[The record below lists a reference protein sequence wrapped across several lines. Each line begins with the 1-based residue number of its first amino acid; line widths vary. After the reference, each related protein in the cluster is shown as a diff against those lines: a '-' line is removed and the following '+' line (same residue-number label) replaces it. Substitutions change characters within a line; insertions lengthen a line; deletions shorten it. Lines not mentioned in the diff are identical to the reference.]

1 MHGSVAV
8 MMPRYRARPDW
19 RGQTVV
25 VLGNGTSL
33 LDLDLSVIAAA
44 KARAMV
50 ANGGFAIYPPADV
63 LMCSDRHWLAEG
75 HDTSGF
81 RGSLIVVTRPEAV
94 ARHDPRMVAMRRRFI
109 AHVNGDPFADPGLLV
124 EGHTSTSTNIS
135 LAVLRGA
142 TRIVLAGVD
151 LRPGPGN
158 RRRATGTEADD
169 PARAAARY
177 RRQAEHLA
185 MQARRVLARGVAV
198 INASPQSDLDC
209 YPYAGSLEEA
219 LRV

>member
-1 MHGSVAV
+1 MMHGTVAA
-8 MMPRYRARPDW
+8 MIPRHRARADW
-19 RGQTVV
+19 RGETVV

-33 LDLDLSVIAAA
+33 IGADLSAISAAG
-44 KARAMV
+44 ARAMV
-50 ANGGFAIYPPADV
+50 ANGGFAIYPAADV

-94 ARHDPRMVAMRRRFI
+94 KRRDPRMVAMRRQFI
-109 AHVNGDPFADPGLLV
+109 ERVSGDPFADPGLLV

-142 TRIVLAGVD
+142 KRIVLAGID
-151 LRPGPGN
+151 LRPGPDN
-158 RRRATGTEADD
+158 RRRSTGEEADD

-185 MQARRVLARGVAV
+185 MQAKWVRRRGVEV
-198 INASPQSDLDC
+198 VNASPRSVLDC
-209 YPYAGSLEEA
+209 YPYADRLEDA
-219 LRV
+219 L

>member
-1 MHGSVAV
+1 MGGAITA
-8 MMPRYRARPDW
+8 MIPRHRVRPDW

-33 LDLDLSVIAAA
+33 LGADLSAIAAS

-50 ANGGFAIYPPADV
+50 ANGGFALYPAADV
-63 LMCSDRHWLAEG
+63 LMCADRHWLAEG

-94 ARHDPRMVAMRRRFI
+94 KRPDPRMVAMRRQFI
-109 AHVNGDPFADPGLLV
+109 ERVTGDPFADPGLLV

-142 TRIVLAGVD
+142 KRIVLAGID
-151 LRPGPGN
+151 LCPGPDN
-158 RRRATGTEADD
+158 RRRSTGDETDD

-185 MQARRVLARGVAV
+185 MQAKWVRGRGVEV
-198 INASPQSDLDC
+198 VNASPRSVLDC
-209 YPYAGSLEEA
+209 YPYAESLEAA
-219 LRV
+219 L

>member
-33 LDLDLSVIAAA
+33 LDVDLSVIAARG
-44 KARAMV
+44 ARAMV
-50 ANGGFAIYPPADV
+50 ANGGFALYPAADV

-81 RGSLIVVTRPEAV
+81 LGTMIVVTRPEAV
-94 ARHDPRMVAMRRRFI
+94 KRRDPRMVAMRRQFI
-109 AHVNGDPFADPGLLV
+109 GRVTGDPFADPGLLV

-142 TRIVLAGVD
+142 KRIVLAGID
-151 LRPGPGN
+151 LAPGPGG
-158 RRRATGTEADD
+158 RRRSTGDETDD
-169 PARAAARY
+169 PERAAVRY
-177 RRQAEHLA
+177 LRQAQHLA
-185 MQARRVLARGVAV
+185 MQARWVLRRGIEVV
-198 INASPQSDLDC
+198 NASPRSVLDC
-209 YPYAGSLEEA
+209 YPHAESLEAA
-219 LRV
+219 L